1 MDINIIYF
9 LLNLNFVSA
18 LFLLRDDDFTERLP
32 SEIKEAFVDDNDL
45 CFEKMKK
52 LKEMLQ
58 EHFPVCYMMALSVFT
73 SLVSPRII
81 LS

>member
-1 MDINIIYF
+1 MF
-9 LLNLNFVSA
+9 LI
-18 LFLLRDDDFTERLP
+18 RDDDFTERLP

-58 EHFPVCYMMALSVFT
+58 EHFPVCYLMALSVFL
-73 SLVSPRII
+73 LVSPPIKKFSNCVAII
-81 LS
+81 IIVQ

>member
-1 MDINIIYF
+1 MF
-9 LLNLNFVSA
+9 LI
-18 LFLLRDDDFTERLP
+18 RDDDFTERLP

-58 EHFPVCYMMALSVFT
+58 EHFPVCYLMALSVFT
-73 SLVSPRII
+73 CLTTYNSQLTVKEI
-81 LS
+81 